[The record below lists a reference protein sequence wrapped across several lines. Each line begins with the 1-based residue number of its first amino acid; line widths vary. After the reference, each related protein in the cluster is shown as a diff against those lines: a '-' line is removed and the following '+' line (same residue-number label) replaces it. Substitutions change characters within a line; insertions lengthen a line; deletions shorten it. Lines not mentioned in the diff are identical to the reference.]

1 MSEIFDQLAAPFS
14 IDEIEWRIGATSGDK
29 SKGMALAYIDARAVM
44 DRLDKVVGPD
54 KWQRRY
60 PFANGKTC
68 CEIGIKTG
76 DDWVWKADG
85 AGDTDHEGIKGAFS
99 DAFKRAAVNW
109 GIGRYLYDLEAPWI
123 PIEQKGRSYSIPF
136 EEIKKLRQK
145 YAQRIMPIMK
155 MKDECNRLV
164 RLIND
169 APDEKSLGEVIDG
182 NAAFWQDLATCLPGW
197 KERVDV
203 VIADREAELKG
214 VLFE

>member
-1 MSEIFDQLAAPFS
+1 MNTIFEQLSAPFS

-44 DRLDKVVGPD
+44 ERLDKIVGPD

-68 CEIGIKTG
+68 CEIGIKL
-76 DDWVWKADG
+76 DNEWVWKSDG
-85 AGDTDHEGIKGAFS
+85 AGDTDHEGVKGAFS

-109 GIGRYLYDLEAPWI
+109 GIGRYLYDLDAPWV
-123 PIEQKGRSYSIPF
+123 PIEQKGRSYIIPP
-136 EEIKKLRQK
+136 EGLKKLRQK
-145 YAQRIMPIMK
+145 YAQRIMPIMQ
-155 MKDECNRLV
+155 MKAECNKLMRAV
-164 RLIND
+164 ND
-169 APDEKSLGEVIDG
+169 APDEKSLGDIIDAHKG
-182 NAAFWQDLATCLPGW
+182 FWRDLEICLPGW
-197 KERVDV
+197 KERADQ